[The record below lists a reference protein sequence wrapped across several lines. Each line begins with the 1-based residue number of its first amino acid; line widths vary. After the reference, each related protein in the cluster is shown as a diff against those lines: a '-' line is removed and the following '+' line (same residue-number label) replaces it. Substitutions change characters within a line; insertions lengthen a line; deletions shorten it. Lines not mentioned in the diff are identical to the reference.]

1 MLRYNGGSDLPKSE
15 SEAKKHIAKIR
26 KARDKDKKSEIA
38 GMMDNAI
45 GILSD
50 DLYQKPSHFILE
62 FLQNADDG
70 TYDDPEP
77 TLLITL
83 SLKDKDKTVRFDAN
97 EVGFTRKNVDS
108 LCDLGS
114 SSKVHSDQATGHKG
128 IGFKSVFKVADKVWI
143 KSGHYSF
150 KFDARERLGTVDPIW
165 TTFPDDEREGYTSIR
180 LRFLPKLDIS
190 ALADELLKLDARLLL
205 FLRKI
210 QCIEVHV
217 IPEKGQRAG
226 PPRVLKRCT
235 DFKIPDGLQQFTLI
249 SDYASPFL
257 VSSHRTIKLGSD
269 HRRKGRKHS
278 EILLAFPE
286 MLSKHPPMAT
296 QNVYS
301 FLPIRNYGF
310 KFIIQADFL
319 LTASREDIDNSS
331 DWNLKLRDELPEAL
345 LTAITRFN
353 SHHFYGVWLPYLV
366 FEHKQPG
373 FFEELGQDILKLLSK
388 KPILKS
394 STGDLKPPSELTR
407 IPASLADT
415 NGSSMIP
422 RSFCPYDLVSPELA
436 SQFPGALDGLGV
448 KTLSNG
454 GFLSQISYFIRRFP
468 EMFQTQP
475 PAWHSRL
482 ASILLRLARSPGH
495 KTRIVELPI
504 ILVQDGRWVAP
515 DEGQLVFPL
524 RSSVGPVPKGI
535 STLEVHRDVAEDSF
549 RFGLAKELG
558 AKESGLSMVCDIIT
572 KAHEDMTFAPQ
583 DVDTD
588 ELVSH
593 IVFLY
598 RAQWIRTSVST
609 KIWFVAEDESRDRGN
624 HMYVDSNSEYSASF
638 VFPGGHRSKFR
649 FLHEKYEFAFSR
661 VQGNENLKHWKT
673 WIRENFGVAHLPR
686 LVSIAA
692 GDKTNFILSRDFR
705 YLMDNQS
712 SEIVLNVL
720 RYHWTHYSRWIQET
734 PTDAAEREKK
744 RSKERLRSELSSW
757 HVQCRGGPFVELK
770 KTCLPRTNVLV
781 GLGLWGHSSG
791 MQGHAQGYPLLD
803 ISDPQDSGWDFLQ
816 NFDVVVELKP
826 VHFINRLLDLQRTTD
841 TTRAAVSVLYDHI
854 VACAEDSQLGAIRKA
869 FEENDLIFIPPTEGR
884 PGRWVGLDECTWEG
898 FTCLR
903 KIPDLK
909 RHYPSHQHETLFRKY
924 LNIPVANLRTL
935 VSEVQQVTSSD
946 SLTYIRD
953 LFIATS
959 RRMDAATLSEFKDAA
974 IVKQLSGRKIWPI
987 TKSGSSDGFESL
999 MANDDVWYIP
1009 NHGHLRKTFSGK
1021 LPFLAFD
1028 TATLA
1033 QINQLLRPFGLDR
1046 RIISKAANSSTHR
1059 MGEALCMVDY
1069 TKALTE
1075 KAEFIARLIP
1085 LSHAD
1090 RRAILRRLGAIS
1102 VYQTQKVSV
1111 QWSVFTQTAG
1121 IVYGHEE
1128 SGRASVKTK
1137 EDGLDIYLVSEDSN
1151 IYCPPLELTEELAAN
1166 CGITNP
1172 EHVQLLTHIL
1182 VQQDVQR
1189 ISSDL
1194 DRKGI
1199 PNDLEGFDNTN
1210 ARLPEPSSAGV
1221 KISSSIDGHSD
1232 NKSLQVQPLTNDYI
1246 DRVPSPASYIART
1259 AEWDEV
1265 QKRYRLVT
1273 VGPRTRSIKYGVT
1286 ALSMPDSLASDGHS
1300 EMEDNF
1306 IGQLYVS
1313 SFLRDVVGDGYKP
1326 SVHWTSPLR
1335 NMAGHS
1341 PFKDGASDT
1350 STFTVQDT
1358 LGRFKQFLEQQ
1369 GLHGID
1375 SLADSV
1381 TFHIETI
1388 VSEESLYSGF
1398 TLNAHQAKK
1407 AERLSLTR
1415 PAKIPLAEAFILAVI
1430 CNLHDE
1436 PRVAF
1441 FDDPWRHY
1449 HGGSLSLEAPSGYWA
1464 RFNESARPLHI
1475 RGAANVQTVSS
1486 EDSNCYRYRGL
1497 RPGEMRLFKLAPG
1510 TDDKPLKGTIHHV
1523 LADADEE
1530 YQALSYVWGD
1540 ISSSLAPHFIET
1552 PEGALQITFS
1562 LHSAMRAIR
1571 DEKVD
1576 TMLWI
1581 DAICI
1586 NQESV
1591 TEKAIQIRLLSTI
1604 FQSATQVVAWLG
1616 PENQSQN
1623 GGVVIENLKSINSC
1637 ARESKS
1643 TYWRTFLESIKSKNE
1658 SRGCDIDIWA
1668 DLDAF
1673 LDRPWFKRVW
1683 IVQELVL
1690 PTKVT
1695 LVCGR
1700 SKMDWDD
1707 FFKAIQLCE
1716 RGLNSGNGHQLEDP
1730 LILQHASPAYALGM
1744 ARKSLKEGR
1753 NKFGF
1758 LHLLDMFAHCQATKL
1773 VDKLFALLGLGSD
1786 CNQQEFN
1793 PDYDSTIQQVVQRY
1807 AACFV
1812 QRGHIMDLLCRAGMN
1827 KSYGFCSWIP
1837 EWTRHNFPQT
1847 ISTWDASKGSFYAG
1861 RREHPT
1867 AQVRETSGSGL
1878 SVLQISG
1885 LSVDKITSVATIREI
1900 SKDGTDYSGTAADL
1914 HNLIEFIHSY
1924 PSGENKSSILLKL
1937 PIGDA
1942 RKAHLESTADRLRAY
1957 RDFVNQETREWPSDL
1972 QELVWGDK
1980 KRSPEEDK
1988 VVKHYWQTA
1997 QAFMNRISK
2006 AVFCRTER
2014 GYAGLVPGGSQK
2026 GDEICVF
2033 GGGKTPFVL
2042 SKRIGEEFTLVGECY
2057 IHGLMYG
2064 TENVKETQERQF
2076 CIV

>member
-26 KARDKDKKSEIA
+26 KARDKDKKSGIA

-70 TYDDPEP
+70 TYDVPEP
-77 TLLITL
+77 TLAITL
-83 SLKDKDKTVRFDAN
+83 SLRDKDKTVRFDAN

-114 SSKVHSDQATGHKG
+114 SSKIHSDQATGHKG

-165 TTFPDDEREGYTSIR
+165 TRFPDDEREGYTSIR

-190 ALADELLKLDARLLL
+190 ALADELLKLDAQLLL

-217 IPEKGQRAG
+217 IPEKGQRPR
-226 PPRVLKRCT
+226 PPRVLQRRT
-235 DFKIPDGLQQFTLI
+235 DSRIPDVLQRFTLI
-249 SDYASPFL
+249 SDYASSFL
-257 VSSHRTIKLGSD
+257 VSSHRATKLGND
-269 HRRKGRKHS
+269 NRRKGRKHS
-278 EILLAFPE
+278 DILLAFPE
-286 MLSKHPPMAT
+286 MSSRQPPSTAT

-319 LTASREDIDNSS
+319 LTASREDIDSSS
-331 DWNLKLRDELPEAL
+331 DWNLKLRDELPQAL
-345 LTAITRFN
+345 LTAINRFN
-353 SHHFYGVWLPYLV
+353 SRRLYDAWLPYLT
-366 FEHKQPG
+366 FHYIQPG
-373 FFEELGQDILKLLSK
+373 FFEDLGQDVLKLLSG

-394 STGDLKPPSELTR
+394 ITGQLKSPAELTR
-407 IPASLADT
+407 IPVSLADAD
-415 NGSSMIP
+415 GSSMIP

-436 SQFPGALDGLGV
+436 SHFTKTLDGLGV
-448 KTLSNG
+448 KTLSNEE
-454 GFLSQISYFIRRFP
+454 FLSQISYFIRRSP
-468 EMFQTQP
+468 QTFQSQP
-475 PAWHSRL
+475 RVWHSQL
-482 ASILLRLARSPGH
+482 ASILLRLARSPEY
-495 KTRIVELPI
+495 KTQIAELPI
-504 ILVQDGRWVAP
+504 ILLQDGRWVAL

-535 STLEVHRDVAEDSF
+535 STLEVHRDVAEDSS
-549 RFGLAKELG
+549 RFELAKEFG
-558 AKESGLSMVCDIIT
+558 AKESGLRMVCDIIT
-572 KAHEDMTFAPQ
+572 KAHEDMAFAPQ
-583 DVDTD
+583 NVDTD

-624 HMYVDSNSEYSASF
+624 HMYVDLNSEYSASF
-638 VFPGGHRSKFR
+638 VFCGSHRSKFR
-649 FLHEKYEFAFSR
+649 FLHEKYEIAFSR
-661 VQGNENLKHWKT
+661 IRGNENPKHWKK

-686 LVSIAA
+686 LISIAA
-692 GDKTNFILSRDFR
+692 GGGKTDFILSRDFG
-705 YLMDNQS
+705 YLMNHQS
-712 SEIVLNVL
+712 SKVVLNVL
-720 RYHWTHYSRWIQET
+720 KHHWTHYSRWIQET
-734 PTDAAEREKK
+734 PTDAAEKDKK
-744 RSKERLRSELSSW
+744 RSKEKLRSELSSW
-757 HVQCRGGPFVELK
+757 RVQCRGGTYAQLK
-770 KTCLPRTNVLV
+770 KTCLPRKNVLV
-781 GLGLWGHSSG
+781 GLGLWGYSSG
-791 MQGHAQGYPLLD
+791 MQGYTQGYPLLD
-803 ISDPQDSGWDFLQ
+803 ISDPEDNSWDFLQ
-816 NFDVVVELKP
+816 NFDVVAELKP
-826 VHFINRLLDLQRTTD
+826 VHFINRLLDLRRTEP
-841 TTRAAVSVLYDHI
+841 TRADVSVLYEQI
-854 VACAEDSQLGAIRKA
+854 VTCAEDSQLGIIRKS
-869 FEENDLIFIPPTEGR
+869 FEENDIIFIPPTENC

-924 LNIPVANLRTL
+924 LNIPVANLKTL
-935 VSEVQQVTSSD
+935 VSEMQLVTSSD
-946 SLTYIRD
+946 SLSYLRD
-953 LFIATS
+953 LFITTS
-959 RRMDAATLSEFKDAA
+959 RRMDAATVSEYNDAA
-974 IVKQLSGRKIWPI
+974 IIIQLGGKKIWPI
-987 TKSGSSDGFESL
+987 KKSDSSDGFESL

-1009 NHGHLRKTFSGK
+1009 GHGHLRETFSGK

-1028 TATLA
+1028 NATLA
-1033 QINQLLRPFGLDR
+1033 QLEELLRPFGLNR
-1046 RIISKAANSSTHR
+1046 RIISKVATSKTST
-1059 MGEALCMVDY
+1059 MGEAPCMLDY
-1069 TKALTE
+1069 TKALTA
-1075 KAEFIARLIP
+1075 KAEFIAR
-1085 LSHAD
+1085 
-1090 RRAILRRLGAIS
+1090 
-1102 VYQTQKVSV
+1102 QVSV
-1111 QWSVFTQTAG
+1111 QWTVVTQIG
-1121 IVYGHEE
+1121 DIVYGHEE
-1128 SGRASVKTK
+1128 FGRVSVTTK

-1151 IYCPPLELTEELAAN
+1151 IHCPPLELTEELAAT

-1194 DRKGI
+1194 ERKGI

-1210 ARLPEPSSAGV
+1210 AMLPEPSSADV
-1221 KISSSIDGHSD
+1221 KISSSFEGHLD
-1232 NKSLQVQPLTNDYI
+1232 NVSLQVQPLSTDYI
-1246 DRVPSPASYIART
+1246 ERVPSPASYVART
-1259 AEWDEV
+1259 EEWDEV
-1265 QKRYRLVT
+1265 QKRYKLVT
-1273 VGPRTRSIKYGVT
+1273 VGPKTRSIKYGVT
-1286 ALSMPDSLASDGHS
+1286 ALSVPDSFASGTHS
-1300 EMEDNF
+1300 EKEDNF

-1313 SFLRDVVGDGYKP
+1313 SFLREVVGDGYKP

-1335 NMAGHS
+1335 NMAGHR
-1341 PFKDGASDT
+1341 PFQDNDPDT
-1350 STFTVQDT
+1350 STFTVQDE
-1358 LGRFKQFLEQQ
+1358 LGRFKQFLAQQ
-1369 GLHGID
+1369 GLQGIE
-1375 SLADSV
+1375 SLADSG

-1398 TLNAHQAKK
+1398 TLNAYQAKK

-1415 PAKIPLAEAFILAVI
+1415 PTNTPLAEAFILAIV

-1436 PRVAF
+1436 PRIAF

-1475 RGAANVQTVSS
+1475 RGAANVQVVSS
-1486 EDSNCYRYRGL
+1486 DDFSCYRYRDL
-1497 RPGEMRLFKLAPG
+1497 RPGEMRLFKLSLG
-1510 TDDKPLKGTIHHV
+1510 TGDEPLKGTVHHV
-1523 LADADEE
+1523 LAESDEE

-1540 ISSSLAPHFIET
+1540 ISSSLAPHSIET
-1552 PEGALQITFS
+1552 PEGVLQISFS
-1562 LHSAMRAIR
+1562 LHSALQAIR
-1571 DEKVD
+1571 DPTFD
-1576 TMLWI
+1576 TLLWI

-1586 NQESV
+1586 NQDSV

-1623 GGVVIENLKSINSC
+1623 GDVVIENLKSITNF
-1637 ARESKS
+1637 ARQSES
-1643 TYWRTFLESIKSKNE
+1643 TYRCTFLDSIKSKNE
-1658 SRGCDIDIWA
+1658 SRSCKIDTFA

-1700 SKMDWDD
+1700 STMDWDE

-1716 RGLNSGNGHQLEDP
+1716 RGLNVSGHRLEEP

-1758 LHLLDMFAHCQATKL
+1758 LRLLDMFAHCQATKL
-1773 VDKLFALLGLGSD
+1773 VDKLFALLGLASD
-1786 CNQQEFN
+1786 CSQQEFN

-1807 AACFV
+1807 ATCFV
-1812 QRGHIMDLLCRAGMN
+1812 QRGQVMDLLCRAGMN

-1837 EWTRHNFPQT
+1837 EWTRHDFPQT
-1847 ISTWDASKGSFYAG
+1847 ISTWDASKGTFYAG

-1867 AQVRETSGSGL
+1867 AQVRETSRSSL
-1878 SVLQISG
+1878 LVLQING
-1885 LSVDKITSVATIREI
+1885 LSVDRITSIATIREI
-1900 SKDGTDYSGTAADL
+1900 GKDGNGYSNTADDFR
-1914 HNLIEFIHSY
+1914 NLIEFIHSY
-1924 PSGENKSSILLKL
+1924 PAGESKSDILLKL

-1942 RKAHLESTADRLRAY
+1942 RRPHLESTTDRLRTY
-1957 RDFVNQETREWPSDL
+1957 RDFVDQEMHDWPADL
-1972 QELVWGDK
+1972 EQLVWGDK
-1980 KRSPEEDK
+1980 KRTPEEDK
-1988 VVKHYWQTA
+1988 VVKKYWQTS

-2006 AVFCRTER
+2006 AVFCRTEK

-2026 GDEICVF
+2026 GYEICIF
-2033 GGGKTPFVL
+2033 GGGKAPFVL
-2042 SKRIGEEFTLVGECY
+2042 RKRIGEEFTLVGECY

-2064 TENVKETQERQF
+2064 AEDVQETQERQF
-2076 CIV
+2076 CIA